1 MLGFEALGRQL
12 PGQISGTRTIDLVAS
27 QGSFALTGAAAMLKG
42 ALANAVFAI
51 DGAISGFSG
60 GTYNQS
66 LLRTGLTTG
75 SLAATIAGNATNSLW
90 AIAPAGEPGPL
101 QGTTNYSV
109 ALDVTAGNA
118 NVFGSVQF
126 IRTDSV
132 GAFQVQSSITPE
144 QALTT
149 GAITFSLGSVNL
161 GAWGATDR
169 LLVVVF
175 LRNNVGSSQ
184 NVTIGLGNLVGSNVT
199 YGGASYA
206 LSGQAVTFRLGE
218 VVGQGLY
225 TLTGSAAVLLGG
237 LTAAQGAFALTG
249 FAITD
254 ADDFS
259 VGTGSYALTG
269 FAAPHSIDFN
279 QDSVGS
285 SISGGT
291 FSRKR
296 WRDMLDEEDR
306 QRAAEARRIADE
318 KLRRRAEER
327 RRQLAEAERRRAARE
342 VSKARGEALANAL
355 ALAHQEAA
363 ARGMDRLRAIAQAA
377 AAQSA
382 IGRSAPSI
390 DNDDEDVIALIIAM
404 HQ

>member
-1 MLGFEALGRQL
+1 MLGFDALGKPT
-12 PGQISGTRTIDLVAS
+12 PGQISGRKTIDLVAS
-27 QGSFALTGAAAMLKG
+27 QASFALTGQAVTLKG

-51 DGAISGFSG
+51 DGASSGFSG

-66 LLRTGLTTG
+66 LLRTGLTAG

-90 AIAPAGEPGPL
+90 AITSSGEPGTL

-109 ALDVTAGNA
+109 ALTVTAGNA

-132 GAFQVQSSITPE
+132 GAFQAQSPITPE

-149 GAITFSLGSVNL
+149 GVITFSLGSVNL

-169 LLVVVF
+169 LLAVVF

-184 NVTIGLGNLVGSNVT
+184 NVTIGLGSLVGSNVT

-206 LSGQAVTFRLGE
+206 LTGDAATFKFGE
-218 VVGQGLY
+218 VVGQGAY
-225 TLTGSAAVLLGG
+225 TLAGEVAVLLRG
-237 LTAAQGAFALTG
+237 LTAAPGAFALTA
-249 FAITD
+249 FAITE

-259 VGTGSYALTG
+259 LGAGIFTLTG
-269 FAAPHSIDFN
+269 FAAPSSIDFDR
-279 QDSVGS
+279 DSVGS

-296 WRDMLDEEDR
+296 WRDLLDEGDR

-318 KLRRRAEER
+318 KLRGRAEER
-327 RRQLAEAERRRAARE
+327 RRQLAEAERRGAARE
-342 VSKARGEALANAL
+342 ASKAEGEALANAL

-363 ARGMDRLRAIAQAA
+363 ARGIDRLRAVAHAA
-377 AAQSA
+377 AAQAA
-382 IGRSAPSI
+382 IGRSASSI
-390 DNDDEDVIALIIAM
+390 DDDDEDVMALIMAM